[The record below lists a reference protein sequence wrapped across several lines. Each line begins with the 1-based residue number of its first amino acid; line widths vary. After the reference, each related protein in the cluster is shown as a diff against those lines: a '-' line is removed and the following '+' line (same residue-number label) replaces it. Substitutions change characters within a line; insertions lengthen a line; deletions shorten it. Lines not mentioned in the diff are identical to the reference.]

1 MHELWQAFQTA
12 SFGSCNEMSGL
23 VSNRPAGKEAQT
35 PRSAVGRCRRG
46 FSLCESVTPVAGDI
60 VRQELGNVL
69 PLRLLS
75 TSVSGACSGE
85 ALRAA
90 E

>member
-60 VRQELGNVL
+60 VRQELGNAIAATFAQHERIG
-69 PLRLLS
+69 RLQRRGVGRS
-75 TSVSGACSGE
+75 
-85 ALRAA
+85 
-90 E
+90 